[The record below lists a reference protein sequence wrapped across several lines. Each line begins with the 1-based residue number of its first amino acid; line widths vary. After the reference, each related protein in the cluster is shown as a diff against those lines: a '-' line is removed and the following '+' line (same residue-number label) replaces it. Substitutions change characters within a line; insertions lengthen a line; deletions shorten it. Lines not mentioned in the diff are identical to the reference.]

1 MPGFNVGRFFDDCN
15 GVGLVGNPNF
25 LGNGTETARRHRF
38 RLSVSPLAGVTDF
51 QLIIPIACEQ
61 IDRPTL
67 RIQSETVWNG
77 ADFSRVPLRG
87 EYEPITATFYE
98 IIQDSSASVSSTTED
113 YSLTLEALL
122 QWWTNASFSVQHSRS
137 GFEAARRVDVLI
149 EQLNGTGGTI
159 WAYHLLRC
167 WPHIM
172 NPDSLS
178 YKDSEISKI
187 QVTLNFDKVIEL
199 RLP

>member
-15 GVGLVGNPNF
+15 GVGLVGNRNF

-77 ADFSRVPLRG
+77 ADFSHVPLRG
-87 EYEPITATFYE
+87 EYEPIGA
-98 IIQDSSASVSSTTED
+98 ATED
-113 YSLTLEALL
+113 AMTKELVFEHAR
-122 QWWTNASFSVQHSRS
+122 QHELMIR
-137 GFEAARRVDVLI
+137 EWRKVYDQHKA
-149 EQLNGTGGTI
+149 
-159 WAYHLLRC
+159 
-167 WPHIM
+167 
-172 NPDSLS
+172 NPPSW
-178 YKDSEISKI
+178 
-187 QVTLNFDKVIEL
+187 
-199 RLP
+199 